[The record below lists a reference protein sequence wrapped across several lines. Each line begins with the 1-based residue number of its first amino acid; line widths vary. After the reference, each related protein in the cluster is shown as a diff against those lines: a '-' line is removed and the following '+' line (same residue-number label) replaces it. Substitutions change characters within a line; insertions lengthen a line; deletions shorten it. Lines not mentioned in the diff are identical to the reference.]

1 MYTLS
6 KFDRKQFLSQY
17 WQKKPLV
24 IKQGFDNFIDPLDEH
39 DLAGLSQELSI
50 DSRIVSKK
58 DNTWQVS
65 HGPFKDV
72 NAYCLGAWSLLV
84 QSVDHFIPEADELMR
99 AFDFIPHWRM
109 DDLMVSFSNK
119 DAGVGPHLDQYD
131 VFIIQGKG
139 SRRWQ
144 VGLPGDFDNIKPH
157 NDLAQISD
165 FDPVID
171 QVLQPGDIIYIPA
184 NHPHNGMAL
193 EECLN
198 YSVGFRAPSQ
208 QEMLSSFADF
218 AIDNNLFN
226 ERYTDKYIAPREFSG
241 EIKQQEVTRFK
252 HMLQQSLETDQFS
265 NWTAQFLSQGGEKQ
279 DFDKQ
284 DFDKQDFDEQDRQNF
299 HHQDINEKLNT
310 GVHFVRSPGVKATF
324 LEQQVHNIQDFVFYI
339 QAEAFSVPLTDKDSV
354 INFLSSSIYC
364 HNSSNFNEIS
374 MSFTQLVTAM
384 VNAGYWYPDD

>member
-1 MYTLS
+1 MYLLNN
-6 KFDRKQFLSQY
+6 FDVKQFISQY

-24 IKQGFDNFIDPLDEH
+24 IKQGFNNFVDPLDEH
-39 DLAGLSQELSI
+39 DLAGLSQEPNI
-50 DSRIVSKK
+50 DSRIVSQT

-65 HGPFKDV
+65 HGPFEDI

-144 VGLPGDFDNIKPH
+144 IGLPGDFDKTNPH
-157 NDLAQISD
+157 KDLSQIAG
-165 FDPVID
+165 FEPVID
-171 QVLQPGDIIYIPA
+171 QVLQPGDVIYIPA
-184 NHPHNGMAL
+184 NHPHNGVAL

-208 QEMLSSFADF
+208 QEMLSSLADF

-226 ERYTDKYIAPREFSG
+226 ERYKDEDLAPRDFSG
-241 EIKQQEVTRFK
+241 EIKQQEVARFK
-252 HMLQQSLETDQFS
+252 DMLQRLLETDQFS
-265 NWTAQFLSQGGEKQ
+265 SWTAQFLSQHIEKQ
-279 DFDKQ
+279 Q
-284 DFDKQDFDEQDRQNF
+284 LDEQDIQHFN
-299 HHQDINEKLNT
+299 HQDIDEKLNA
-310 GVHFVRSPGVKATF
+310 GVQFVRCPGVKAIF
-324 LEQQVHNIQDFVFYI
+324 VEQQLSNIQDFTFYI
-339 QAEAFSVPLTDKDSV
+339 QGEAFSVPLAAKNLVTD
-354 INFLSSSIYC
+354 FLNRPIFYLENAIPNK
-364 HNSSNFNEIS
+364 NSMF
-374 MSFTQLVTAM
+374 FTQFVTTM
-384 VNAGYWYPDD
+384 VNSGYWYPDD

>member
-1 MYTLS
+1 MYSLNNV
-6 KFDRKQFLSQY
+6 DIKQFLSQY

-39 DLAGLSQELSI
+39 DLAGLSEEPSI
-50 DSRIVSKK
+50 DSRIVSHK
-58 DNTWQVS
+58 DNTWQVH
-65 HGPFKDV
+65 HGPFEDV
-72 NAYCLGAWSLLV
+72 NAYCIGAWSLLV

-139 SRRWQ
+139 SRRWK
-144 VGLPGDFDNIKPH
+144 VGLPGDFDNTSPH
-157 NDLAQISD
+157 KDLSQISG
-165 FDPVID
+165 FEAIID
-171 QVLQPGDIIYIPA
+171 QVLLPGDIIYIPA

-208 QEMLSSFADF
+208 QEMLSSLADF

-226 ERYTDKYIAPREFSG
+226 ERYSDKELAPRDYSG

-252 HMLQQSLETDQFS
+252 HMFQQLLETEQFS
-265 NWTAQFLSQGGEKQ
+265 NWTAQFLSQSGEKQ
-279 DFDKQ
+279 Q
-284 DFDKQDFDEQDRQNF
+284 LDEQDGQHF
-299 HHQDINEKLNT
+299 SHQHIDEKLKT
-310 GVHFVRSPGVKATF
+310 GVHFVRCPGVKAVF
-324 LEQQVHNIQDFVFYI
+324 VEQQPSNIQDFIFYI
-339 QAEAFSVPLTDKDSV
+339 QGEAFSVPLTGKNLVTD
-354 INFLSSSIYC
+354 FLNRPVFYLKNTNLDQSSM
-364 HNSSNFNEIS
+364 F
-374 MSFTQLVTAM
+374 FTQLLTTM
-384 VNAGYWYPDD
+384 VNSGYWYPDD